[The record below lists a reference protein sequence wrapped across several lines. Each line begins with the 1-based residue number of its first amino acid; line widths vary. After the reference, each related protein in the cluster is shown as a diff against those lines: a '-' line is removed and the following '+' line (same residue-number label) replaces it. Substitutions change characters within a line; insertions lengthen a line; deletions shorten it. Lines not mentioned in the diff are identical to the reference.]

1 MSWFRK
7 AADQGGGI
15 RMGVF
20 PDDALQNAGAPNSLC
35 RRASTANSPPLERED
50 SKSAIK
56 YRYYGAARQMIP
68 NGMNSPSER
77 SGSRNA
83 SSARALATLRLI
95 IPLHSHRL
103 KSQKISPHFSD
114 FDH

>member
-1 MSWFRK
+1 
-7 AADQGGGI
+7 
-15 RMGVF
+15 MGVF
-20 PDDALQNAGAPNSLC
+20 PDDALQNAGAPNSYVAA
-35 RRASTANSPPLERED
+35 RRASTVNSPPRKRED

-83 SSARALATLRLI
+83 SSARALAALRLV
-95 IPLHSHRL
+95 IPLDSHRL
-103 KSQKISPHFSD
+103 KS
-114 FDH
+114 